1 VLTDFQNISG
11 NKRGIGGHF
20 GATALPARSYSGDME
35 FLGFVS
41 FRLARGCFLA
51 ALALLAAFARAADAP
66 ALDSGIEQQVRTLA
80 LAGTQHAGAGVT
92 RVDIQVGQLDPRLH
106 LAPCQHVEPYL
117 PAGTRLWGKARIGL
131 KCTQGATPWNVY
143 LPITVKLY
151 GQALVAAAPLSMGAV
166 IAATDL
172 VQAEV
177 DLAED
182 TSMPVADP
190 LLAVGRTLAR
200 ALNPGQSLRQ
210 AHLRQR
216 QWFAAGETVKVVA
229 MGVGFSVAGE
239 GQALTPGMEGQPARV
254 RTESGRVLTG
264 MPVGEHRM
272 DVSM

>member
-1 VLTDFQNISG
+1 LTDFQNISG
-11 NKRGIGGHF
+11 NKRGIGRHF
-20 GATALPARSYSGDME
+20 GATVLPARSYSGDME

-41 FRLARGCFLA
+41 PGLARVCFIA
-51 ALALLAAFARAADAP
+51 ALVLLAPIVRADAQ
-66 ALDSGIEQQVRTLA
+66 AIDAGIEQQVRALA

-92 RVDIQVGQLDPRLH
+92 RIEIQVGQLDPRLH
-106 LAPCQHVEPYL
+106 LAPCQRVEPYL

-131 KCTQGATPWNVY
+131 KCTQGPTAWNVY

-151 GQALVAAAPLSMGAV
+151 GQALVATAPLAVGAV
-166 IAATDL
+166 VTEADL

-182 TSMPVADP
+182 SSLAVVDAQ
-190 LLAVGRTLAR
+190 LAVGRTLAR

-210 AHLRQR
+210 AHLKPR

-229 MGVGFSVAGE
+229 MGSGFSIAGE
-239 GQALTPGMEGQPARV
+239 GQALTPGVEGQPARV

-264 MPVGEHRM
+264 MPAGEHRM